1 MSFEQIIN
9 IKKNMFLR
17 QVRNNIKNEAFKYL
31 LNKIKSIERE
41 FDYGDQLKCQRYLQ
55 PNQILTYEEQ
65 ISIFAYRSRMNNVK
79 YNFGSDEE
87 LCVCGY

>member
-1 MSFEQIIN
+1 M
-9 IKKNMFLR
+9 KKNIFLR
-17 QVRNNIKNEAFKYL
+17 QVRKNIKNEAFKYL
-31 LNKIKSIERE
+31 LNKIKSKGKEI
-41 FDYGDQLKCQRYLQ
+41 DYGDQLKGQRYLQ
-55 PNQILTYEEQ
+55 PNQILTYKEQ